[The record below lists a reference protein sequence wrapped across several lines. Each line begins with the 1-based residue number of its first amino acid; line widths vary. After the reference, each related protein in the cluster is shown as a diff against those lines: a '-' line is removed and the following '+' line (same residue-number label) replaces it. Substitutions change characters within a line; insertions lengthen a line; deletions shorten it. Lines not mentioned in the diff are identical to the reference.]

1 MRPQNNNLGESFAQ
15 FIDGNIFSIGKKSV
29 FEDGYIGTAYTNT
42 IVDNIKYTHT
52 YIFTGVGSGY
62 MYVNLPNSDRIK
74 QIVGNN
80 NITFELTIVMA
91 HSVGGSKIVVQGV
104 PSGHIL
110 DNDGGRAEGGNGYIE
125 MARGDVM
132 KLCFY
137 GADYYISSLRR

>member
-1 MRPQNNNLGESFAQ
+1 
-15 FIDGNIFSIGKKSV
+15 
-29 FEDGYIGTAYTNT
+29 
-42 IVDNIKYTHT
+42 
-52 YIFTGVGSGY
+52 

-80 NITFELTIVMA
+80 NIAFELTIVMT
-91 HSVGGSKIVVQGV
+91 HSVGGSKIVLQGV
-104 PSGHIL
+104 PGGHIL
-110 DNDGGRAEGGNGYIE
+110 DNDGERAEGGNGYIE

>member
-1 MRPQNNNLGESFAQ
+1 
-15 FIDGNIFSIGKKSV
+15 
-29 FEDGYIGTAYTNT
+29 
-42 IVDNIKYTHT
+42 
-52 YIFTGVGSGY
+52 